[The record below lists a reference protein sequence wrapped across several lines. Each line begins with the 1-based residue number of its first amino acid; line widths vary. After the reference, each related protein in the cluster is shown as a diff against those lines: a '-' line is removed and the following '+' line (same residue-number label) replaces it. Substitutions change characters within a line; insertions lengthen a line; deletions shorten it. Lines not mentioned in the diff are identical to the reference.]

1 METDTALVRPDGA
14 AVLHPVSFVN
24 LNVPFVIKPW
34 NPEHD
39 DSLRLDDP
47 FKNLLLHQIWMFDNV
62 RCNAFKHLSYCL
74 VEFLFTR
81 ILGCKFSHE
90 VVNVLLSVT
99 VHFVVRFNG

>member
-1 METDTALVRPDGA
+1 METDTALVWSDGA

-39 DSLRLDDP
+39 DSLRLDDS
-47 FKNLLLHQIWMFDNV
+47 FENFLLHQIWMFDNV
-62 RCNAFKHLSYCL
+62 RCNAFKHLSDCL
-74 VEFLFTR
+74 VEFLFTWVF
-81 ILGCKFSHE
+81 GCQFSHE